1 MKRGWGSIRIIILI
15 LLAFTLLLTDI
26 NVAEIEPVAV
36 IVNKDNP
43 VELLSESD
51 IRKIYTNSILKW
63 PDGKPI
69 TLYELA
75 IDNPLRNVFSEKVL
89 GKSPDKVA
97 YEWAHLKIT
106 NQAKNPPLTMKNQ
119 LLIIKKVSIE
129 MGAIGYVSFS
139 TAKGNTAVKI
149 VSIIQ

>member
-1 MKRGWGSIRIIILI
+1 MKKGWGLMRIIILI
-15 LLAFTLLLTDI
+15 LAFTLLLTDI
-26 NVAEIEPVAV
+26 NLAQIESVAV

-43 VELLSESD
+43 VTLLSDSD
-51 IRKIYTNSILKW
+51 IRRIYTNSILKW

-69 TLYELA
+69 TLYDLA

-139 TAKGNTAVKI
+139 AAKGNTAVKI

>member
-1 MKRGWGSIRIIILI
+1 MKRGWDSIRVIILS
-15 LLAFTLLLTDI
+15 LAFTLLLTDI

-43 VELLSESD
+43 IKLLSESD
-51 IRKIYTNSILKW
+51 IRKIYTNTILKW
-63 PDGKPI
+63 PDGKMI

-89 GKSPDKVA
+89 RKSPYKVA

-119 LLIIKKVSIE
+119 LLLINKVSIE

-139 TAKGNTAVKI
+139 AAKGNTAVKI

>member
-1 MKRGWGSIRIIILI
+1 MRIIILI
-15 LLAFTLLLTDI
+15 LAFTLLLTDI
-26 NVAEIEPVAV
+26 NLAQIESVAV

-43 VELLSESD
+43 VTLLSDSD
-51 IRKIYTNSILKW
+51 IRRIYTNSILKW

-69 TLYELA
+69 TLYDLA

-139 TAKGNTAVKI
+139 AAKGNTAVKI

>member
-1 MKRGWGSIRIIILI
+1 MKRRLGSMRIIILI
-15 LLAFTLLLTDI
+15 LAFTLLLTDI
-26 NVAEIEPVAV
+26 NVAQIEPVAV

-43 VELLSESD
+43 VKLLSEGD
-51 IRKIYTNSILKW
+51 IRKIYTNGILKW

-69 TLYELA
+69 TLYDLA
-75 IDNPLRNVFSEKVL
+75 IDDPLRNLFSEKVL
-89 GKSPDKVA
+89 GKPPYTVA

-106 NQAKNPPLTMKNQ
+106 NQAKNPPFTMKNQ

-139 TAKGNTAVKI
+139 AVKGNTDVKI

>member
-51 IRKIYTNSILKW
+51 IRKINTNSILKW

-139 TAKGNTAVKI
+139 TAQGNTAVKI

>member
-1 MKRGWGSIRIIILI
+1 MKRVWGLARIIMLI
-15 LLAFTLLLTDI
+15 LAFTLLLTGI

-69 TLYELA
+69 TLYDLA
-75 IDNPLRNVFSEKVL
+75 IDDPLRNLFSEKVL
-89 GKSPDKVA
+89 GKPPYTVA

-106 NQAKNPPLTMKNQ
+106 NQAKNPPFTMKNQ

-139 TAKGNTAVKI
+139 AAKGNTAVKI

>member
-1 MKRGWGSIRIIILI
+1 MKRGWGLMRIIILI
-15 LLAFTLLLTDI
+15 LAFTLLLTDI
-26 NVAEIEPVAV
+26 NLAQIESVAV

-43 VELLSESD
+43 VTLLSDSD
-51 IRKIYTNSILKW
+51 IRRIYTNSILKW

-69 TLYELA
+69 TLYDLA

-139 TAKGNTAVKI
+139 AAKGNTAVKI